1 MNTMAILLSDT
12 YKQVHH
18 NMFPKGLTKLVSYWT
33 PRRSM
38 LKEQDHMVFFG
49 LQAFIKE
56 YLLTYFKRDFFKL
69 NTDEVQELYTIS
81 MDIQLGKGNY
91 DISPILKLHELGYLP
106 IRIRAIPEGT
116 LVPMGIPCIE
126 ITNTHPDFAWV
137 VQWIE
142 CILQVE
148 LWKPCAH
155 ATIGHMYRESADF
168 YYKMTCDDL
177 LRPEM
182 ACSDFGMR
190 GMSCME
196 EAERCSAA
204 WLLSFDKT
212 STIPA
217 IDYLDEYYDADCY
230 TENIG
235 IGAISTEHSVMASNY
250 AVDGDEITFVKR
262 LLTELYPN
270 TSFSMVS
277 DTYDYWNMIDNIL
290 PACKEEIMQHNG
302 KLLVRPDS
310 GDMVEIA
317 VKTIEKLWNTFGGT
331 VNSKGYKVLDS
342 HIGIIYGDGCTL
354 NNVKQ
359 VWEELKKKGFAANN
373 IVFGV
378 GAFCFSAVIEP
389 DGHMVVVTR
398 DMFGI
403 AMKATYGIVNGEPI
417 MIYKDPKTDVSHLKK
432 SHKGCCR
439 IYYDDN
445 EELQCEDGYDDVF
458 GDGTLRT
465 VFVNG
470 KIYNKETFEDIRER
484 LNGETKMSKITDY
497 LLKDDVIVV
506 MDVDGVLA
514 PYEFSELS
522 HSMTDDEW
530 DRLVASG
537 ENPYKDVRPI
547 KLMQEFIQKKGV
559 DKVYTCSKSP
569 LSEIPGKKAFI
580 KDNYNLPDDNIY
592 FTLEKTEKLTVLQTL
607 QQKLGLKPSQIAIV
621 EDTVK
626 TLDYIRAHSDF
637 VTVHVSSFME

>member
-12 YKQVHH
+12 YKQIH
-18 NMFPKGLTKLVSYWT
+18 NKIYPKGLTKLVSYWT

-49 LQAFIKE
+49 LQAFIKK
-56 YLLTYFKRDFFKL
+56 YLIKYFNNVFFKL
-69 NTDEVQELYTIS
+69 SAYEIQTLYTYS

-91 DISPILKLHELGYLP
+91 NISPILKLHKLGYLP

-116 LVPMGIPCIE
+116 LVPMGVPCIE

-155 ATIGHMYRESADF
+155 ATIGHMYRELANF
-168 YYKMTCDDL
+168 YYEKTCDNI

-196 EAERCSAA
+196 EAKRCSAA

-217 IDYLDEYYDADCY
+217 IDYLDKYYYANCY
-230 TENIG
+230 DNSIG

-250 AVDGDEITFVKR
+250 AVDGDEITFAKR
-262 LLTELYPN
+262 MLTELYPN
-270 TSFSMVS
+270 ASFSMVS

-331 VNSKGYKVLDS
+331 VNSKGYKVLDP

-359 VWEELKKKGFAANN
+359 VWEELEKKRFAANN

-378 GAFCFSAVIEP
+378 GAFCFSAIVEP
-389 DGHMVVVTR
+389 DGRMVVITR
-398 DMFGI
+398 DTFGI
-403 AMKATYGIVNGEPI
+403 AMKATYGEVDGKPI
-417 MIYKDPKTDVSHLKK
+417 MIYKDPKTDTSRLKK
-432 SHKGCCR
+432 SHKGCCGL
-439 IYYDDN
+439 YYG
-445 EELQCEDGYDDVF
+445 EGWELKCKDGYK
-458 GDGTLRT
+458 GIRHGGPLLT
-465 VFVNG
+465 VFENG
-470 KIYNKETFEDIRER
+470 EIFHQETFEEIRNR
-484 LNGETKMSKITDY
+484 LNGGNKNE
-497 LLKDDVIVV
+497 
-506 MDVDGVLA
+506 
-514 PYEFSELS
+514 
-522 HSMTDDEW
+522 
-530 DRLVASG
+530 
-537 ENPYKDVRPI
+537 
-547 KLMQEFIQKKGV
+547 
-559 DKVYTCSKSP
+559 
-569 LSEIPGKKAFI
+569 
-580 KDNYNLPDDNIY
+580 
-592 FTLEKTEKLTVLQTL
+592 
-607 QQKLGLKPSQIAIV
+607 
-621 EDTVK
+621 
-626 TLDYIRAHSDF
+626 
-637 VTVHVSSFME
+637 